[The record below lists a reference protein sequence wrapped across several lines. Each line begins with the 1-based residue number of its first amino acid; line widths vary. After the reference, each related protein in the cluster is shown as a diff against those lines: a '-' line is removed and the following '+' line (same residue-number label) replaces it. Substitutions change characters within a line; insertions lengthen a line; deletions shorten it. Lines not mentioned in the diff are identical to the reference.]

1 MRAESVEAAGRGG
14 MTPGAVLTAPAAGHV
29 REAGER
35 RLRRSP
41 LAIVYLTVFID
52 LLGFSIILPLL
63 PFYAERFGATG
74 AWVGTLLTAYAAVQ
88 CVSAPLLGRLSDRVG
103 RRPVLLLSLAGS
115 AASLALTGV
124 ANSLVLLLA
133 GRALA
138 GLFGGSISTAQ
149 AYVADMT
156 EPRERAKY
164 MGLLGAAIGLGFV
177 FGPAIGAGLAP
188 LGFGAAAFAAAG
200 LAAANLAFA
209 CLRLP
214 ESHGDRGWN
223 RHTRASLASLL
234 AGSRRSGAGRTLA
247 GIFLATFA
255 FVSLEATFAL
265 FSQQQF
271 GLGPAGFGIVF
282 TYLGLLIVCVQGG
295 LVGRLSRRYE
305 ERALAAAGA
314 AALCLAFVA
323 LAAAPGIGLALP
335 ALAALAL
342 GQGLLS
348 PSLSALLSRESHAGE
363 QGSMLG
369 LGQAAG
375 AAARAAG
382 PIAAGWLFDVNRA
395 APYLVSAG
403 LALAVAYLLSQTK
416 APMVAATAGE
426 SAPG

>member
-305 ERALAAAGA
+305 ERAWPPP
-314 AALCLAFVA
+314 
-323 LAAAPGIGLALP
+323 APRLSAWRSWRSRPLP
-335 ALAALAL
+335 VS
-342 GQGLLS
+342 GWRCRPWRRS
-348 PSLSALLSRESHAGE
+348 PSDRGCSRPRSLPCCRERATRAS
-363 QGSMLG
+363 
-369 LGQAAG
+369 
-375 AAARAAG
+375 RAACSAWDRPPG
-382 PIAAGWLFDVNRA
+382 PPPAPPARSPPAGCSTST
-395 APYLVSAG
+395 APRPIS
-403 LALAVAYLLSQTK
+403 
-416 APMVAATAGE
+416 
-426 SAPG
+426 